1 MDITLFLSSVT
12 ALAAI
17 ISPAVTAHINNRA
30 AYRQQAAQM
39 FFNAKTETYKK
50 FLAVA
55 SSISYP
61 LTPTEFQ
68 KIRDVHSSTLI
79 FSSEDVQAAI
89 SVYMSSLTSCSES
102 DTDTEL
108 DKIADARSDVAFAM
122 QHDLESFK

>member
-1 MDITLFLSSVT
+1 MDITLLLSSVT

-55 SSISYP
+55 SSLSYP
-61 LTPTEFQ
+61 L

-89 SVYMSSLTSCSES
+89 SVYMNALTSCSENC
-102 DTDTEL
+102 TDAEL
-108 DKIADARSDVAFAM
+108 NKIADARFNVAFAM